1 MSFPVPQFATDLIRR
16 WWDGVR
22 NTVDQFLAL
31 YTPADGDAPLRIPRS
46 EARTVSAALDMFEA
60 VIRRILVVMSAEL
73 GPAPAPQSTSGPQAP
88 LLFSIEEVPPAPVI
102 RQPREVDPDYCLK
115 APPERALPGDP
126 LTDGLVS
133 SARLLKR
140 LAALAHVFD
149 NGQLYLDA
157 MRARL
162 CAHIKPLRAEL
173 PAPFTAA
180 SLPETQAAD
189 LRNIHQVS
197 LSAQAYN
204 SS

>member
-1 MSFPVPQFATDLIRR
+1 MNFPVPQFAADLIRH
-16 WWDGVR
+16 WWYGVCDA
-22 NTVDQFLAL
+22 VDQFLAL
-31 YTPADGDAPLRIPRS
+31 YTPADGEAPLRIPRS
-46 EARTVSAALDMFEA
+46 EARSVNAALDMFEA
-60 VIRRILVVMSAEL
+60 AIRRILVVMCAEL
-73 GPAPAPQSTSGPQAP
+73 GPAPAPPPASGPQAP
-88 LLFSIEEVPPAPVI
+88 LLFCIEEAPPAPVI
-102 RQPREVDPDYCLK
+102 CQPREIDRDYCLK
-115 APPERALPGDP
+115 APPERALHTDQPS
-126 LTDGLVS
+126 DGLVS

-140 LAALAHVFD
+140 LAALVHVFD

-180 SLPETQAAD
+180 SLPENQAAD

>member
-1 MSFPVPQFATDLIRR
+1 MNFPVPQFATDLIRR
-16 WWDGVR
+16 WWDGVCDA
-22 NTVDQFLAL
+22 VDQFLAI
-31 YTPADGDAPLRIPRS
+31 YTPADGEAPLRIPRS
-46 EARTVSAALDMFEA
+46 EARSVNAALDMFEA
-60 VIRRILVVMSAEL
+60 VIRRILVVMCAEL
-73 GPAPAPQSTSGPQAP
+73 GPTPAPGPLAP
-88 LLFSIEEVPPAPVI
+88 LLFCIEEAPSAPVI

-115 APPERALPGDP
+115 APPERALHTDSPS
-126 LTDGLVS
+126 DGLVS

-157 MRARL
+157 MCARL
-162 CAHIKPLRAEL
+162 CAHLKPLRAEL

-180 SLPETQAAD
+180 SLPESQAAD